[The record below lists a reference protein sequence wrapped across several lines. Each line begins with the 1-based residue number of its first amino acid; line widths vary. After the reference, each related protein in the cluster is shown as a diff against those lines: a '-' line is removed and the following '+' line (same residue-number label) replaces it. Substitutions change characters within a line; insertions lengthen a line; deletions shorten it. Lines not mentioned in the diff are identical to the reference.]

1 MSHHRARIVWERSGR
16 PFTYAEYSREHIV
29 TYGGGASMH
38 ASAAA
43 QFRGNA
49 ALPNPE
55 ELLIAALANCH
66 MLTFLAI
73 AARKH
78 IVVERYEDSAEGTL
92 ATNTEGRMSVT
103 VCELRPKVTFG
114 HGVTVDD
121 ETLKDLHHQSH
132 LGCFIAASVKTS
144 VTVELPDGT
153 ILH

>member
-1 MSHHRARIVWERSGR
+1 MSHHRARVAWERSGR
-16 PFTYAEYSREHIV
+16 PFTYDEYSREHAI
-29 TYGGGASMH
+29 TYGGGASMK

-43 QFRGNA
+43 EFRGNA

-55 ELLIAALANCH
+55 ELLVAALANCH

-73 AARKH
+73 AARKG
-78 IVVERYEDSAEGTL
+78 IVVEKYEDSAEGTL
-92 ATNTEGRMSVT
+92 ATNAEGRMSVI

-114 HGVTVDD
+114 SGATVDG
-121 ETLKDLHHQSH
+121 ETLRDLHHQSH
-132 LGCFIAASVKTS
+132 LGCFIAASVKTA

>member
-1 MSHHRARIVWERSGR
+1 MSHHRARVVWERSGR
-16 PFTYAEYSREHIV
+16 PFTYEEYSREHVV

-43 QFRGNA
+43 EFRGNA

-55 ELLIAALANCH
+55 EMLVAALANCH
-66 MLTFLAI
+66 MLTFLAV
-73 AARKH
+73 AARKG
-78 IVVERYEDSAEGTL
+78 IVVEKYEDAAEGTL
-92 ATNTEGRMSVT
+92 ATNAEGRMSVI

-114 HGVTVDD
+114 PAVTVDA
-121 ETLKDLHHQSH
+121 EALHDLHHQAH